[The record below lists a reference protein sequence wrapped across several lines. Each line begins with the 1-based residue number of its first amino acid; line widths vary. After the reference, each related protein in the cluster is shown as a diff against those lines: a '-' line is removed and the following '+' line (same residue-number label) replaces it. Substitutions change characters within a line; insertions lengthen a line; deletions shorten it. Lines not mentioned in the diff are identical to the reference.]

1 MKRILLAAL
10 AATVLTTSTAYAQH
24 GPGPGRGH
32 DRDYRG
38 DRYEQSHGGRHDHR
52 GPHKDVRKKRNHW
65 SKGQRV
71 PKEYR
76 RHVDYRRHHLKAPPR
91 GYQWVEN
98 DGQYLMIGIATGLI
112 AAIATAGR

>member
-1 MKRILLAAL
+1 MKRIILCTLAVTML
-10 AATVLTTSTAYAQH
+10 ATPAAYAQQ
-24 GPGPGRGH
+24 GPGGNH
-32 DRDYRG
+32 RG
-38 DRYEQSHGGRHDHR
+38 DRYEQSYGGRYDDHR
-52 GPHKDVRKKRNHW
+52 GPQKQVQKKRQHW

-76 RHVDYRRHHLKAPPR
+76 RNVDYRRHNLKAPPR

-112 AAIATAGR
+112 AAIAAGR

>member
-1 MKRILLAAL
+1 MKRILLATVAL
-10 AATVLTTSTAYAQH
+10 SMLATPAAYAQSYRDRD
-24 GPGPGRGH
+24 PGRDHRGH
-32 DRDYRG
+32 G
-38 DRYEQSHGGRHDHR
+38 YEQSHR
-52 GPHKDVRKKRNHW
+52 KDYRDYRAKQKKRHHW

-76 RHVDYRRHHLKAPPR
+76 RNVDYHRHNLKAPPR

>member
-1 MKRILLAAL
+1 MKRILLSAL
-10 AATVLTTSTAYAQH
+10 AVTMLATPALAQ
-24 GPGPGRGH
+24 PGPGRGH
-32 DRDYRG
+32 DRDHRS
-38 DRYEQSHGGRHDHR
+38 DRYEQSYGGRHDHR
-52 GPHKDVRKKRNHW
+52 GPQKQVKKKRHHW

-76 RHVDYRRHHLKAPPR
+76 RNVDYRRHHLKAPPR

>member
-10 AATVLTTSTAYAQH
+10 AVTMLATPAAYAAPQGH
-24 GPGPGRGH
+24 GPAP
-32 DRDYRG
+32 RG
-38 DRYEQSHGGRHDHR
+38 DRYEQPRGKDYHR
-52 GPHKDVRKKRNHW
+52 APQVKKRHHW

-76 RHVDYRRHHLKAPPR
+76 KNVDYRRHHLKAPPR

-112 AAIATAGR
+112 AAIASAGR